1 MKIELIKNPN
11 EILISINKMSISIF
25 TELGYEF

>member
-11 EILISINKMSISIF
+11 EILVSINKMSISIF
-25 TELGYEF
+25 RELGYEF